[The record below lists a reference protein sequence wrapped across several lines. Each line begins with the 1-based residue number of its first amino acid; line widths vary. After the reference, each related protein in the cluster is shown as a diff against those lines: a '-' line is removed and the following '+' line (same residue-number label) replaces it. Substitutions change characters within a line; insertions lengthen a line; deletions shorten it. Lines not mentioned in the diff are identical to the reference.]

1 MLLNYRLLLSHSR
14 GYNSVDNQLFQNQIF
29 NENICKENKMAKN
42 SYSNNNE
49 IVFCTKC
56 NKFYIAEPTSAT
68 TNNNQNNGVK
78 YHCPNCN
85 NQILINSN
93 NNTNFTFVSHDF
105 LTASAQIPYSNK
117 NFIKILDFYLFNC
130 PVRHYGK
137 ITNPAGN
144 PRYIN
149 TFPKI
154 SVRGKTFAERGI
166 EGQNLRTLR
175 SAMRRSS
182 DGKIYDKTFT
192 DENDILQNSIDPIG
206 QPKREICLTLKNENI
221 SQVDA
226 IFYAIRNSL
235 AHGSFCVDEEKYY
248 YFETRNKGKLKAR
261 IRLKES
267 TLLEWINLCEMDII
281 QIKAYKSK
289 QLPTNGKILK
299 NLLVKG

>member
-1 MLLNYRLLLSHSR
+1 
-14 GYNSVDNQLFQNQIF
+14 
-29 NENICKENKMAKN
+29 MAKN
-42 SYSNNNE
+42 SYSSNNE

-68 TNNNQNNGVK
+68 TNT
-78 YHCPNCN
+78 
-85 NQILINSN
+85 NQISENKYSCPKCGNQIYINSN
-93 NNTNFTFVSHDF
+93 NGTNYTLVNHDF
-105 LTASAQIPYSNK
+105 LTGSTKIPYTNK
-117 NFIKILDFYLFNC
+117 NFIKILDFYLFNS

-137 ITNPAGN
+137 ITNPTGN

-149 TFPKI
+149 TFPKV

-166 EGQNLRTLR
+166 KGQNLRTLR

-182 DGKIYDKTFT
+182 DGKIYDKTFI

-206 QPKREICLTLKNENI
+206 QPKREICLTLKNDSI

-235 AHGSFCVDEEKYY
+235 AHGSFCIDEEKYY
-248 YFETRNKGKLKAR
+248 YFESRNKGKLKAR

-267 TLLEWINLCEMDII
+267 TLLEWINLCKMNIT
-281 QIKAYKSK
+281 QIKTYKIK
-289 QLPTNGKILK
+289 
-299 NLLVKG
+299 

>member
-1 MLLNYRLLLSHSR
+1 
-14 GYNSVDNQLFQNQIF
+14 
-29 NENICKENKMAKN
+29 MAKN
-42 SYSNNNE
+42 NNSNNNE
-49 IVFCTKC
+49 IKVCDNC
-56 NKFYIAEPTSAT
+56 HRFYIVEPTSAT
-68 TNNNQNNGVK
+68 TNT
-78 YHCPNCN
+78 
-85 NQILINSN
+85 NQISKNKYSCPICSNHVYINSN
-93 NNTNFTFVSHDF
+93 NNTNYIFVSHDF
-105 LTASAQIPYSNK
+105 LTASTQIPYSNK

-137 ITNPAGN
+137 INNPAGN

-149 TFPKI
+149 TFPKV

-235 AHGSFCVDEEKYY
+235 AHGSFCIDEEKYY

-267 TLLEWINLCEMDII
+267 TLLEWINLCEMNIT
-281 QIKAYKSK
+281 QIKTYK
-289 QLPTNGKILK
+289 I
-299 NLLVKG
+299 

>member
-1 MLLNYRLLLSHSR
+1 MANN
-14 GYNSVDNQLFQNQIF
+14 NS
-29 NENICKENKMAKN
+29 
-42 SYSNNNE
+42 SSSNNNK
-49 IVFCTKC
+49 IVFCEDC
-56 NKFYIAEPTSAT
+56 NKFYIAKPTSTT
-68 TNNNQNNGVK
+68 TNA
-78 YHCPNCN
+78 
-85 NQILINSN
+85 NQISKNIYSCPICGNQIYINSN
-93 NNTNFTFVSHDF
+93 NNTNFTLVNHDF
-105 LTASAQIPYSNK
+105 LTGSTKIPYTNK
-117 NFIKILDFYLFNC
+117 NFIEILDFYLFNC
-130 PVRHYGK
+130 PVRRYGK
-137 ITNPAGN
+137 IDNPAGN

-149 TFPKI
+149 TFPKV

-235 AHGSFCVDEEKYY
+235 AHGSFCIDEEKYY

-267 TLLEWINLCEMDII
+267 TLLEWINLCEMDIT

-289 QLPTNGKILK
+289 QLPTNG
-299 NLLVKG
+299 

>member
-1 MLLNYRLLLSHSR
+1 
-14 GYNSVDNQLFQNQIF
+14 
-29 NENICKENKMAKN
+29 MAKKIN
-42 SYSNNNE
+42 SNNNE

-68 TNNNQNNGVK
+68 TNT
-78 YHCPNCN
+78 
-85 NQILINSN
+85 NQISENKYSCPICGNQIYINSN
-93 NNTNFTFVSHDF
+93 NSTYYTLVSHDF
-105 LTASAQIPYSNK
+105 LTGSTYIPYSNK
-117 NFIKILDFYLFNC
+117 NFIKILDFYLFNS

-137 ITNPAGN
+137 INNPTGN

-149 TFPKI
+149 TFPKV

-166 EGQNLRTLR
+166 KGQNLRTLR

-182 DGKIYDKTFT
+182 DGKIYDKTFI

-206 QPKREICLTLKNENI
+206 QPKREICLTLKNDSI

-235 AHGSFCVDEEKYY
+235 AHGSFCIDEEKYY

-289 QLPTNGKILK
+289 QLPKNGKILK

>member
-1 MLLNYRLLLSHSR
+1 MANNN
-14 GYNSVDNQLFQNQIF
+14 NS
-29 NENICKENKMAKN
+29 N
-42 SYSNNNE
+42 SSSNNSNNNK

-56 NKFYIAEPTSAT
+56 NKFYIAKPTSIT
-68 TNNNQNNGVK
+68 TNTNQISK
-78 YHCPNCN
+78 SIYSCPKCGNQIYINCN
-85 NQILINSN
+85 NGTNYILD
-93 NNTNFTFVSHDF
+93 SHDF
-105 LTASAQIPYSNK
+105 LTGSTKIPYSNK
-117 NFIKILDFYLFNC
+117 NFINILDFYLFNC

-144 PRYIN
+144 PIYIN
-149 TFPKI
+149 TFPKV

-192 DENDILQNSIDPIG
+192 DEIDILQNSIDPIG

-235 AHGSFCVDEEKYY
+235 AHGSFCIDKEFY
-248 YFETRNKGKLKAR
+248 YFESRNKGKLKAR

-267 TLLEWINLCEMDII
+267 TLLYWISLC
-281 QIKAYKSK
+281 
-289 QLPTNGKILK
+289 
-299 NLLVKG
+299 

>member
-1 MLLNYRLLLSHSR
+1 MAN
-14 GYNSVDNQLFQNQIF
+14 
-29 NENICKENKMAKN
+29 NI
-42 SYSNNNE
+42 SNNNE
-49 IVFCTKC
+49 IVFCGDC
-56 NKFYIAEPTSAT
+56 NKFYIAEPTSVT
-68 TNNNQNNGVK
+68 TNNNQISKNK
-78 YHCPNCN
+78 YSYPICG
-85 NQILINSN
+85 NQVYINSN
-93 NNTNFTFVSHDF
+93 NNANYTLVNHDF
-105 LTASAQIPYSNK
+105 LTGSTEITFSD
-117 NFIKILDFYLFNC
+117 NFIKILKFYLFNS

-137 ITNPAGN
+137 ITNPIGN

-149 TFPKI
+149 TFPKV
-154 SVRGKTFAERGI
+154 SVRGKTFAERGLK
-166 EGQNLRTLR
+166 GQKLRTLR

-182 DGKIYDKTFT
+182 DGKIYDKTFIN
-192 DENDILQNSIDPIG
+192 ENDILQNSIDPIG

-235 AHGSFCVDEEKYY
+235 AHGSFCIDEEKYY

-267 TLLEWINLCEMDII
+267 TLLEWINLCEMDIT

-299 NLLVKG
+299 NFLVKN